1 MGRIHVFCGRKG
13 RRINLGFKLAIFLR
27 SVDLG
32 LNFPVCHRN
41 VLDGEDCRIGL
52 KLVIFLS
59 SIALSFRLWMGRGD
73 VLCGRQGCGT
83 KLGFD
88 LAIFLVKLG
97 LRVCSLVCHGSPRYP
112 GWS

>member
-1 MGRIHVFCGRKG
+1 MGLGWRLAKRRTAIASAEGLVGRSHVFCGRKG

-59 SIALSFRLWMGRGD
+59 SIALSVNTG
-73 VLCGRQGCGT
+73 
-83 KLGFD
+83 
-88 LAIFLVKLG
+88 I
-97 LRVCSLVCHGSPRYP
+97 
-112 GWS
+112 